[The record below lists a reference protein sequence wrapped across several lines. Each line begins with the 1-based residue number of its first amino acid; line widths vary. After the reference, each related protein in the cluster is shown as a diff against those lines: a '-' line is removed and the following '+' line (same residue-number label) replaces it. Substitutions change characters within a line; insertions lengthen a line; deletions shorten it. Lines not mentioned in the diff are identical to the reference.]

1 MTTTRT
7 SKAGALVKTLFTV
20 AFISAVAAGAGFTL
34 MRQDISRTRDEA
46 STNAVTTLNHVL
58 TPALRGAAL
67 DPDRAR
73 SAANTLRADVVGH
86 AGISRVRL
94 YEQGGKLLASTDP
107 ADRAGD
113 SEAPVANALAV
124 ARGGRQITVVAR
136 GPDVSAVDGDP
147 TLATFERAHQGRG
160 GLVVAEIDQQ
170 LGPIDATGARRWRD
184 PTRESEIAAI
194 LFLVLGLL
202 GLLGLRARTAIR
214 GRARPAVK
222 LAPVASLTSAPR
234 KTPSAAL
241 TADVPEEALGPPRAR
256 RASDGQVNRLQN
268 ELRGRDE
275 EIRRLS
281 DEMASLA
288 RDAQARIAEL
298 EDLVA
303 QAKPTIVAPPVSIIG
318 RGSAEAERVRA
329 AAEQRAAEAE
339 ARAEAAEAAAA
350 HAESRLREAQATADA
365 LRAELKTLS
374 STPDGRAPSL
384 RDRLAEAAAKDDPS
398 EHQASG

>member
-34 MRQDISRTRDEA
+34 MRQDISRARDEA
-46 STNAVTTLNHVL
+46 STNAVTTVNHVL
-58 TPALRGAAL
+58 TPALRGAAP

-73 SAANTLRADVVGH
+73 AAANTLRADVVGH

-94 YEQGGKLLASTDP
+94 YEQSGKLLASTDS
-107 ADRAGD
+107 ADRAGN

-136 GPDVSAVDGDP
+136 EPDISAVEGDP

-170 LGPIDATGARRWRD
+170 LDPIDATGARRWRD

-222 LAPVASLTSAPR
+222 LAPVASLTSAAR
-234 KTPSAAL
+234 KTQSAAE

-256 RASDGQVNRLQN
+256 RASDGQVNRLQS

-303 QAKPTIVAPPVSIIG
+303 QAKPTVAPPVSIIG
-318 RGSAEAERVRA
+318 RGSADAERARA